1 MSAANAHQAKRVMN
15 VDCLSSVCLNLLD
28 SYPRIKALH
37 FHQKYVASLQG
48 NSANIESFFHIRR
61 GIESQ
66 CSCSQSYAMVAK
78 RIFAAGQASSCPL
91 GAKQPLKN
99 KLHHL
104 WQSFWSIFLFSSVM
118 CHRHTPSSK
127 RNLSSKIFAKGD
139 ATYFLPLAKL
149 LRPERTDRIFASLA
163 EIQAL
168 QGPQESAITRPAHI
182 PADCIPCRRDPG
194 SFQRYL

>member
-66 CSCSQSYAMVAK
+66 CSCSQSYAMVTK
-78 RIFAAGQASSCPL
+78 RIFAAGQALPCPL
-91 GAKQPLKN
+91 G
-99 KLHHL
+99 
-104 WQSFWSIFLFSSVM
+104 
-118 CHRHTPSSK
+118 T
-127 RNLSSKIFAKGD
+127 
-139 ATYFLPLAKL
+139 KL
-149 LRPERTDRIFASLA
+149 LRPERMDRISASLA
-163 EIQAL
+163 EIQTLPCWRQSMELYYNIAAAKACNGL
-168 QGPQESAITRPAHI
+168 FMSGAYPLTVSHAGAIPEVFRDTYSHTESRTP
-182 PADCIPCRRDPG
+182 
-194 SFQRYL
+194 S